1 MHTKRGRPG
10 WKTSRRDAFDRRT
23 RKNQAVRQTIGSV
36 SLIHIAAHGDA
47 ERGESIFS
55 PNIPPNFA
63 PQEILSFG
71 DVWHLKNS
79 AARET
84 GGI

>member
-55 PNIPPNFA
+55 SNIPPNFT

-71 DVWHLKNS
+71 DV
-79 AARET
+79 
-84 GGI
+84 